1 MGFLVGPQ
9 RPGDVGQGEGAALKW
24 LEPMVV
30 LPQPH
35 CAHLGSPNLILGRGN
50 KVNGPGAGTPSA
62 GICLLM
68 GQLSSS
74 FSRLIFTSGFWALLH
89 SERKKKRGG
98 RSACEMIGFGGCS
111 ELTTAHKPQ
120 IKKKTDVILK
130 PANCHSDCIRRL
142 KTKVSLK
149 HYLPLCS

>member
-89 SERKKKRGG
+89 SERKKKEGW
-98 RSACEMIGFGGCS
+98 
-111 ELTTAHKPQ
+111 
-120 IKKKTDVILK
+120 
-130 PANCHSDCIRRL
+130 
-142 KTKVSLK
+142 
-149 HYLPLCS
+149 